1 MLDAADNNGP
11 KEGEMLEKSS
21 QHHCG
26 SKPCCRPMDH
36 EPQSCQHDTMRKP
49 LSSDGNQR
57 AEPCRDIMTTKPPS
71 LTACYKSD
79 DVESFGD
86 LEHITIEIQGS
97 SCPGC
102 ISKVSRAL
110 ESIAYL
116 YNLRLQTIPLRAEFD
131 LDVAKTTIREV
142 MRSVRTKTGRR
153 CERVGDGW
161 QKLPVVVPDPSVCLE
176 ASASRHG
183 LMDIERM
190 GIGSFSIKYDAAKIG
205 ARKLL
210 KGLRA
215 EHKCSIN
222 LAPAECYDEIPTDV
236 RKAGF
241 LTCVSSILTLPIL
254 ILAWAPL
261 PKHQLQYDTAS
272 LVLATAVQ
280 IIVAGPF
287 YPKALRSLF
296 LNRVIDMDLLVVLS
310 TSVTYTLSVA
320 SFICAVS
327 GAKFTS
333 GMYFE
338 TSTLLITLIMAGR
351 LMADFACHQVIKS
364 RSIRSLQPPSA
375 RLLDMSASEDEPVVD
390 VDVRLLEYGDVVEI
404 KPGCAAPTDGIVR
417 SGESHF
423 DESLLT
429 GEANLV
435 YKSKIQNCQVVA
447 GSINKTTAVMIR
459 VTRLP
464 GANSISE
471 IADMVEEVSRSKP
484 KSQRIADEV
493 ACWIVPAIGLLAI
506 LTFLI
511 WILIGKLV
519 RDESAGSAIL
529 HAMPYAVSVLVVSCP
544 CAIGLAIPIVQVV
557 AGNVAA
563 KHGLV
568 LRTPEVM
575 TRARKVN
582 HVVFDKTGTL
592 TNNKLSVLNKH
603 YCSKPPS
610 FAAGVALALTRYS
623 EHPVSS
629 AIAEH
634 LKCENVEPIHIT
646 DIEEVVGKGVKG
658 MLNGKLVRIGSSRW
672 LGVEKFAAVQ
682 LLLSKNLTVS
692 CVAQGKNLIAVFG
705 LQATIRPDA
714 AELVV
719 KLKERGVRI
728 SIMSGDE
735 VGAVQNIAAELRI
748 PLKDTWARCTP
759 QEKQQHVK
767 QLMQSQDNTV
777 LFCGDGANDAAA
789 LSQASVGLHISNG
802 AGFTDS
808 AADAVITST
817 SLKGV
822 LVLLN
827 LSRHCFHQIVFGFS
841 WSIFYNLFAIM
852 LAAGLFIK
860 VRLPPEYAGL
870 GEAVSVLPVVIVPLR
885 LRWKTYV

>member
-1 MLDAADNNGP
+1 MGTR
-11 KEGEMLEKSS
+11 S
-21 QHHCG
+21 
-26 SKPCCRPMDH
+26 
-36 EPQSCQHDTMRKP
+36 
-49 LSSDGNQR
+49 
-57 AEPCRDIMTTKPPS
+57 PS
-71 LTACYKSD
+71 LAACYKSD
-79 DVESFGD
+79 DEESLGD
-86 LEHITIEIQGS
+86 REHVTIEIQGS
-97 SCPGC
+97 SCAGC

-110 ESIAYL
+110 ESIPHL
-116 YNLRLQTIPLRAEFD
+116 YNLRLQTIPLRAEFNI
-131 LDVAKTTIREV
+131 DVAKTTIREV
-142 MRSVRTKTGRR
+142 MRSVRTRTGRR

-161 QKLPVVVPDPSVCLE
+161 QKLPVVVPAPSVCLE
-176 ASASRHG
+176 TSASRHG
-183 LMDIERM
+183 LKDIERL
-190 GIGSFSIKYDAAKIG
+190 GNGSFSIKYDAANLDGGI
-205 ARKLL
+205 RQLL
-210 KGLRA
+210 EDLEN
-215 EHKCSIN
+215 EHNCSIT

-261 PKHQLQYDTAS
+261 PKHQLEYDTAS

-375 RLLDMSASEDEPVVD
+375 RLVAKSISDGKSVID
-390 VDVRLLEYGDVVEI
+390 VDVRLLHYKDEI
-404 KPGCAAPTDGIVR
+404 EIEPGCAAPTDGVVF

-435 YKSKIQNCQVVA
+435 YKSKNCQVVA
-447 GSINKTTAVMIR
+447 GSTNKTTAVMIR

-471 IADMVEEVSRSKP
+471 VADMVDEISRSKP

-493 ACWIVPAIGLLAI
+493 ACWIVPAIGSLAL

-529 HAMPYAVSVLVVSCP
+529 HAVPYAVSVLVVSCP

-568 LRTPEVM
+568 MRTPEVM

-582 HVVFDKTGTL
+582 HVIFDKTGTL

-603 YCSKPPS
+603 YCSQPPS
-610 FAAGVALALTRYS
+610 FAAGLALALTRYS

-634 LKCENVEPIHIT
+634 LKCENVEPSPIT
-646 DIEEVVGKGVKG
+646 DIEEIVGKGVKG
-658 MLNGKLVRIGSSRW
+658 MLNGQLVRIGSSGW

-692 CVAQGKNLIAVFG
+692 CVTQGKNLIAVFG

-735 VGAVQNIAAELRI
+735 VGAVHKVAAELRI

-767 QLMQSQDNTV
+767 QLMQSQDDTV

-808 AADAVITST
+808 AADAVITSN

-841 WSIFYNLFAIM
+841 WSIFYNMFAIM

-885 LRWKTYV
+885 LKWKTYV

>member
-1 MLDAADNNGP
+1 MLDPGGNNAS
-11 KEGEMLEKSS
+11 KETEMLETLS
-21 QHHCG
+21 QHNGG

-36 EPQSCQHDTMRKP
+36 EPQSWQLDTMRKP
-49 LSSDGNQR
+49 FSSDGNQR
-57 AEPCRDIMTTKPPS
+57 AEPCRDIMATKHPS
-71 LTACYKSD
+71 LTACYTSD
-79 DVESFGD
+79 DVESLGD
-86 LEHITIEIQGS
+86 REHITIEIQGS

-102 ISKVSRAL
+102 ISEVSKAL
-110 ESIAYL
+110 ESIPYL
-116 YNLRLQTIPLRAEFD
+116 YHVRVQTIPLRAEFD
-131 LDVAKTTIREV
+131 RDVARTTIREV
-142 MRSVRTKTGRR
+142 MRSVRTRTGRR

-161 QKLPVVVPDPSVCLE
+161 QKLQVTVPDPSVCLE
-176 ASASRHG
+176 TSASRYG
-183 LMDIERM
+183 IMDIERL
-190 GIGSFSIKYDAAKIG
+190 GDSSFSIKYDAAKIR

-210 KGLRA
+210 KALET
-215 EHKCSIN
+215 EHDCPVN
-222 LAPAECYDEIPTDV
+222 LAPAECYDEIPKDV
-236 RKAGF
+236 RRAGF

-261 PKHQLQYDTAS
+261 PKHKLYYDIAS

-280 IIVAGPF
+280 IVVAGPF

-296 LNRVIDMDLLVVLS
+296 LNRAIDMDLLVVLS

-351 LMADFACHQVIKS
+351 LMADFAYHQVIKS
-364 RSIRSLQPPSA
+364 RSIRSLQPQSA
-375 RLLDMSASEDEPVVD
+375 CLLDKSTSEDKLVVD
-390 VDVRLLEYGDVVEI
+390 VDVRLLEYDDVIEI
-404 KPGCAAPTDGIVR
+404 EPGCAAPTDGIVH

-435 YKSKIQNCQVVA
+435 YKSQGCQVVA
-447 GSINKTTAVMIR
+447 GSTNKTTAVRIR

-464 GANSISE
+464 GANSISD
-471 IADMVEEVSRSKP
+471 IADMVEEISRSKP

-493 ACWIVPAIGLLAI
+493 ACWIVPAIGTLAL

-519 RDESAGSAIL
+519 RNESAGSAIL

-563 KHGLV
+563 KYGLV
-568 LRTPEVM
+568 MRTPEVM

-592 TNNKLSVLNKH
+592 TNNKLFVLDKH
-603 YCSKPPS
+603 YFSKPPS
-610 FAAGVALALTRYS
+610 FVAGLTLALTRHS

-634 LKCENVEPIHIT
+634 LKCESVEPIHVT
-646 DIEEVVGKGVKG
+646 DTEEIAGKGIRG
-658 MLNGKLVRIGSSRW
+658 MLNGQHVVHIGSSRW
-672 LGVEKFAAVQ
+672 LGFEKFAAVQ

-714 AELVV
+714 AELVF
-719 KLKERGVRI
+719 KLKERGVKI

-735 VGAVQNIAAELRI
+735 VGAVHKVAAELRI
-748 PLKDTWARCTP
+748 PLRDTWARCTP

-789 LSQASVGLHISNG
+789 LSQASIGLHMSNG
-802 AGFTDS
+802 AGFADS

-841 WSIFYNLFAIM
+841 WSLFYNLFAIM

-885 LRWKTYV
+885 LKWKTYV